1 MVTILK
7 KWLELFYSDFSAD
20 PALLKDLEA
29 FEKLMSGLG
38 GKSLHWQAIL
48 RISRVRCPAATHS

>member
-1 MVTILK
+1 VVTILK

-20 PALLKDLEA
+20 PALLKDLKA